1 MLFFHSSQTHGI
13 GEVGQTKR
21 VRRKLPETP
30 GIPAEPPPK
39 PARKHSA
46 NNQLPPPK
54 PLRAK
59 SKSASAMITAPYVG
73 QPTICSH

>member
-1 MLFFHSSQTHGI
+1 MLFIHSSQAHGI
-13 GEVGQTKR
+13 DGVGQTKR

-46 NNQLPPPK
+46 GDQFPPPK
-54 PLRAK
+54 PLRTK
-59 SKSASAMITAPYVG
+59 SKSASAIITAPYVG
-73 QPTICSH
+73 QPIICGQ